1 MPPTGADTG
10 TPASIR
16 ARDVAHAVAIDEE
29 PLLIVTC
36 SRQETIKH
44 PCCAVEQDH
53 DIYFFRQKKTEMISH
68 MAVDSEKKQKLK
80 LHMAREDGR

>member
-44 PCCAVEQDH
+44 PCCVVEQEH
-53 DIYFFRQKKTEMISH
+53 DIFFPPEKTEMISH
-68 MAVDSEKKQKLK
+68 MAVDSEKKQKPT
-80 LHMAREDGR
+80 HGMATEDGR